1 MHLRPLRL
9 AFVLAGAVALAA
21 CGGTVGTVE
30 DTAGTAEGT
39 ETDAAATTS
48 DSASTSGAGD
58 DSVSGVATT
67 TDTTGADTT
76 AADRFAGHPLDDP
89 SGALAA
95 RTIYFE
101 FDASDIPESEHA
113 TIAAHARY
121 LSEHAGASLTL
132 EGHADE
138 RGSREYNIA
147 LGERRADAVR
157 QLMTLLGG
165 TGPQIRTIS
174 YGEERPASDGHDESA
189 WRLNR
194 RVEIVYRV
202 RE

>member
-21 CGGTVGTVE
+21 CAGTTGTVGTVE
-30 DTAGTAEGT
+30 DT
-39 ETDAAATTS
+39 ETDAASTTS
-48 DSASTSGAGD
+48 GSASTSGAGD
-58 DSVSGVATT
+58 DSVSGIATAA
-67 TDTTGADTT
+67 DTSGADTT
-76 AADRFAGHPLDDP
+76 AASSFAGHPLDDP

-121 LSEHAGASLTL
+121 LSEHAGALLTL

-157 QLMTLLGG
+157 QLMTLLGA
-165 TGPQIRTIS
+165 TTPQIRAIS
-174 YGEERPASDGHDESA
+174 YGEERPASNGHDESA